1 MPLSAASDMG
11 QSRRFDCVPPT
22 SALPPSTDIVRSAR
36 QVRFV
41 PNPEVG
47 GGCCYPARFVHS
59 HQTFFSGGIFHDP
72 LMIDGFFSFGQYS
85 LIIRMK
91 SP

>member
-1 MPLSAASDMG
+1 MSELG

-41 PNPEVG
+41 PLPEVVELSAAG
-47 GGCCYPARFVHS
+47 
-59 HQTFFSGGIFHDP
+59 
-72 LMIDGFFSFGQYS
+72 
-85 LIIRMK
+85 LI
-91 SP
+91 SAETNP

>member
-1 MPLSAASDMG
+1 MG

-41 PNPEVG
+41 PKAEVTIPDDKVSAAKKSCWKFKADDG
-47 GGCCYPARFVHS
+47 LLARLS
-59 HQTFFSGGIFHDP
+59 
-72 LMIDGFFSFGQYS
+72 
-85 LIIRMK
+85 
-91 SP
+91 

>member
-1 MPLSAASDMG
+1 MG

-41 PNPEVG
+41 PDADIPTEASPQMPLIRRERRVLRAVPMSVGVQTVNSPWRPQPE
-47 GGCCYPARFVHS
+47 A
-59 HQTFFSGGIFHDP
+59 
-72 LMIDGFFSFGQYS
+72 
-85 LIIRMK
+85 
-91 SP
+91 